1 MQPMDDKAVRYI
13 HLRVR
18 GCSRTIFTIL
28 DILLLAAIDTG
39 EVPRIASYAE
49 IAEEIGCYPKHVR
62 TIGIRLER
70 AGLLDIAESWRED
83 GGRDANA
90 WLITDVGRSVLSAWP
105 DGAGADAAGELPE
118 WARSHVGGGALASI
132 G

>member
-1 MQPMDDKAVRYI
+1 MQPLDDRAARYV

-62 TIGIRLER
+62 TIGIRLES
-70 AGLLDIAESWRED
+70 AGLLDIVEAWRED

-105 DGAGADAAGELPE
+105 GGAGAEAVGLLPE
-118 WARSHVGGGALASI
+118 WARSHVGSRAIAPSG
-132 G
+132 